1 MTEEGTMRKVII
13 VSIICLVLTALLI
26 GAGFASDSGRGGRK
40 SEHGEGH
47 ESKIYGTVEKLPQ
60 EVPGAWI
67 VDGKEILVTKDTFI
81 KEDHGR
87 PAVGAYVEIE
97 GSYSGTTFI
106 ARKIEIKGRHK

>member
-1 MTEEGTMRKVII
+1 MTKEGTMRKVII
-13 VSIICLVLTALLI
+13 VLIGSLVLTALLI
-26 GAGFASDSGRGGRK
+26 GAGFASDSGRSGKK
-40 SEHGEGH
+40 SGHSEQH
-47 ESKIYGTVEKLPQ
+47 ESKIYGTVEKLSQ

-87 PAVGAYVEIE
+87 PAVGAYVEVE
-97 GSYSGTTFI
+97 GSYSGSTFI

>member
-1 MTEEGTMRKVII
+1 VKEGIMRKVII
-13 VSIICLVLTALLI
+13 ASIGSLVLTALLI
-26 GAGFASDSGRGGRK
+26 GAGFASDSGRSGKK
-40 SEHGEGH
+40 SGHSEQH
-47 ESKIYGTVEKLPQ
+47 ESKIYGTVEKLSQ

-97 GSYSGTTFI
+97 GSYSGSTFI

>member
-1 MTEEGTMRKVII
+1 MKEETMRKVVV
-13 VSIICLVLTALLI
+13 VSIGCLILTALVI
-26 GAGFASDSGRGGRK
+26 GAGFASDSGRSGKK
-40 SEHGEGH
+40 SGHSEQH

-67 VDGKEILVTKDTFI
+67 VDGNEILVTKDTFI

-87 PAVGAYVEIE
+87 PAVGAYVEVE
-97 GSYSGTTFI
+97 GSYSGSTFI